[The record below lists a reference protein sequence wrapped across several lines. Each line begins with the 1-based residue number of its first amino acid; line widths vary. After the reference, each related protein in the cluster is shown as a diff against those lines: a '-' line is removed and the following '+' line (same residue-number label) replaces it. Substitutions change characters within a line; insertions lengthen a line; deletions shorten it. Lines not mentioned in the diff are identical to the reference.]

1 MQIVLASFIL
11 LTVPLFACRTERLS
25 VAVGKD
31 KDARL
36 IDSLPQSTTVQ
47 ALAGFPKPRKYPNNS
62 RLGAAEHTTWEVR
75 AAILKFKLDDD
86 GDYHVVVGDK
96 SGHTMI
102 VEIQASACLKGSPF
116 LKVVKEVRRH
126 FEERFP
132 RNPPRQR
139 RTPLKPIQVII
150 HGVGFFDRIHGQ
162 PEAAPNGIEL
172 SPVTLICFENEACE
186 GI

>member
-1 MQIVLASFIL
+1 MQIVLVSFFL
-11 LTVPLFACRTERLS
+11 LAVPLSACRTERLP

-31 KDARL
+31 KNARL

-47 ALAGFPKPRKYPNNS
+47 TLVGLPRPRKYPNNS
-62 RLGAAEHTTWEVR
+62 RLGATELTTWEIR
-75 AAILKFKLDDD
+75 AAILNFKLDVN

-102 VEIQASACLKGSPF
+102 VEIQAPACLKGSPF

-132 RNPPRQR
+132 KQPSRKRQAPP
-139 RTPLKPIQVII
+139 KPIQVII
-150 HGVGFFDRIHGQ
+150 HGVGFFDRIRGQ
-162 PEAAPNGIEL
+162 PGAAPNGVEL